1 MTHMRLKRSPAPAEP
16 HRSRDTGDETGAG
29 PGRGWGTG
37 TPRWVSVIGIVI
49 AVGLVLLFFVLH
61 LTGVL
66 GPGAH

>member
-1 MTHMRLKRSPAPAEP
+1 VTHMRHKRSAAPAER
-16 HRSRDTGDETGAG
+16 HRSRDTGDETGVA
-29 PGRGWGTG
+29 PGRGAATG
-37 TPRWVSVIGIVI
+37 TPRWVSVLGIVI

>member
-1 MTHMRLKRSPAPAEP
+1 MTHMRQEKAPAPPDPE
-16 HRSRDTGDETGAG
+16 RSRKTDKAAVGY
-29 PGRGWGTG
+29 GRRSATG
-37 TPRWVSVIGIVI
+37 TPRWVSVLGIIV